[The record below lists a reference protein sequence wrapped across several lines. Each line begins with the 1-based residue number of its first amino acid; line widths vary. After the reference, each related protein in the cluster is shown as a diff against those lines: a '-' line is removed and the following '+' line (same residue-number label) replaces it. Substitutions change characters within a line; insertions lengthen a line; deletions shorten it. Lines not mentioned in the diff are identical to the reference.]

1 MNNYKIVIDA
11 GHGGS
16 DPGSSGNGIIEKDL
30 TLKISQ
36 YMYDLFKEKGIP
48 VTMTRTTDETLSPD
62 ERVSRILSAYGDN
75 KNVIVVSN
83 HINAGGADGAEVI
96 YALRNNSTLSNLIL
110 NSLKN
115 AGQNVREAY
124 QRRLPSNTAKDYYF
138 IHRNTGNTEAI
149 IVEYGFL
156 DSILDDPT
164 QLKNDYKNLTKA
176 VVDAILEY
184 IGYSVEQENVYTVK
198 SGDSLWSIAKKFNTT
213 VDDLK
218 KANNLTSNSLS
229 IGQKLVIPGKKES
242 TSNNVYTVQKGDS
255 LYSIARKYNVDV
267 NALKQANNLSSN
279 LLSIGQVLII
289 PTGTEDYIL
298 YKVVSGD
305 SLYSIAKKYG
315 ITMQEIMD
323 FNNLGSTI
331 LTVGQVLKIPV
342 AYEEEIPSTSEVT
355 YTVKSGDN
363 LYSIARKYN
372 VTVSDLMNYNNLTSN
387 LLSIGQV
394 IRIPSNTSSS
404 TTYTVKNGDTL
415 YSIARKYN
423 TSVDSIKIKN
433 NLTSNT
439 LSIGQKLII

>member
-184 IGYSVEQENVYTVK
+184 IGYSVEKENVYTVK

-423 TSVDSIKIKN
+423 TSVDSIKTKN

>member
-62 ERVSRILSAYGDN
+62 ERVSRILSSYGDN

-423 TSVDSIKIKN
+423 TSVDSIKTKN

>member
-164 QLKNDYKNLTKA
+164 QLKNDYKKLTKA

-229 IGQKLVIPGKKES
+229 IGQKLVIPGQKES

-267 NALKQANNLSSN
+267 NALKQANNLSNN

-423 TSVDSIKIKN
+423 TSVDSIKTKN

>member
-156 DSILDDPT
+156 DSTLDDPT

-218 KANNLTSNSLS
+218 KTNNLTSNSLS

-423 TSVDSIKIKN
+423 TSVDSIKTKN

-439 LSIGQKLII
+439 LSIGKKLII

>member
-1 MNNYKIVIDA
+1 
-11 GHGGS
+11 
-16 DPGSSGNGIIEKDL
+16 
-30 TLKISQ
+30 
-36 YMYDLFKEKGIP
+36 MYDLFKEKGIP

-164 QLKNDYKNLTKA
+164 QLKNDYKKLTKA

-198 SGDSLWSIAKKFNTT
+198 SGDSLWSIAKKFNIT

-394 IRIPSNTSSS
+394 IRIPSNNSSS
-404 TTYTVKNGDTL
+404 TAYTVKNGDTL

-423 TSVDSIKIKN
+423 TSVDSIKTKN

>member
-164 QLKNDYKNLTKA
+164 QLKNDYKKLTKA

-242 TSNNVYTVQKGDS
+242 TSNNVYTVQEGDS

-404 TTYTVKNGDTL
+404 TTYTVKNEDTL

-423 TSVDSIKIKN
+423 TSVDSIKTKN

>member
-1 MNNYKIVIDA
+1 MSYERNPL
-11 GHGGS
+11 S
-16 DPGSSGNGIIEKDL
+16 LL
-30 TLKISQ
+30 T
-36 YMYDLFKEKGIP
+36 
-48 VTMTRTTDETLSPD
+48 
-62 ERVSRILSAYGDN
+62 SA
-75 KNVIVVSN
+75 
-83 HINAGGADGAEVI
+83 GADGAEVI

-394 IRIPSNTSSS
+394 IIIPSNTSSS

-423 TSVDSIKIKN
+423 TSVDSIKTKN

>member
-1 MNNYKIVIDA
+1 
-11 GHGGS
+11 
-16 DPGSSGNGIIEKDL
+16 
-30 TLKISQ
+30 
-36 YMYDLFKEKGIP
+36 
-48 VTMTRTTDETLSPD
+48 MTRTTDETLSPD

-110 NSLKN
+110 NSFKN

-138 IHRNTGNTEAI
+138 IHRNTGNTEPI

-156 DSILDDPT
+156 DSTLDDPT
-164 QLKNDYKNLTKA
+164 QLKNDYKKLTKA

-289 PTGTEDYIL
+289 PTGKEDYIL

-423 TSVDSIKIKN
+423 TSVDSIKTKN

>member
-83 HINAGGADGAEVI
+83 HITAGGADGAEVI

-164 QLKNDYKNLTKA
+164 QLKNDYKKLTKA

-218 KANNLTSNSLS
+218 KTNNLTSNSLS

-342 AYEEEIPSTSEVT
+342 AYEEEIPSISEVT

-423 TSVDSIKIKN
+423 TSVDSIKTKN

>member
-1 MNNYKIVIDA
+1 
-11 GHGGS
+11 
-16 DPGSSGNGIIEKDL
+16 
-30 TLKISQ
+30 
-36 YMYDLFKEKGIP
+36 MYDLFKEKGIP

-164 QLKNDYKNLTKA
+164 QLKNDYKKLTKA
-176 VVDAILEY
+176 VADAILEY

-363 LYSIARKYN
+363 LYSIARKNN

-423 TSVDSIKIKN
+423 TSVDSIKTKN

>member
-1 MNNYKIVIDA
+1 
-11 GHGGS
+11 
-16 DPGSSGNGIIEKDL
+16 
-30 TLKISQ
+30 
-36 YMYDLFKEKGIP
+36 MYDLFKEKGIP

-164 QLKNDYKNLTKA
+164 QLKNDYKKLTKA

-218 KANNLTSNSLS
+218 KTNNLTSNSLS

-423 TSVDSIKIKN
+423 TSVDSIKTKN

>member
-1 MNNYKIVIDA
+1 M
-11 GHGGS
+11 
-16 DPGSSGNGIIEKDL
+16 P
-30 TLKISQ
+30 
-36 YMYDLFKEKGIP
+36 
-48 VTMTRTTDETLSPD
+48 
-62 ERVSRILSAYGDN
+62 
-75 KNVIVVSN
+75 
-83 HINAGGADGAEVI
+83 GADGAEVI

-124 QRRLPSNTAKDYYF
+124 QRRLPSNTSKDYYF

-156 DSILDDPT
+156 DSTLDDPT

-218 KANNLTSNSLS
+218 KANNLTNNSLS

-394 IRIPSNTSSS
+394 IRIPINTSSS
-404 TTYTVKNGDTL
+404 TAYTVKNGDTL

-423 TSVDSIKIKN
+423 TSVDSIKTKN